1 MLESSLTGAAFCLF
15 MNSITLC
22 KGRNAGSFLR
32 WQSCIGL
39 PSRAKLAL
47 RRAAMEQHYHSY
59 ARTPFASS
67 RRSPRWEASH
77 VIFGSLLLSN
87 KSRSLATSR
96 GNEKFRKAFL
106 LSADR
111 PRMTVG
117 RQHKNT
123 DTNPCQSVL
132 RASGE
137 ALIQS
142 LSAFILEILCNAR
155 NGMTRIASY
164 LRNPMTKQYIKFLI
178 KADSVNESVLPRNQA
193 PTLSIQE
200 SPAATLNLGS
210 TASFAESN
218 FIWIFVQCCV
228 ISLLK

>member
-1 MLESSLTGAAFCLF
+1 MH
-15 MNSITLC
+15 
-22 KGRNAGSFLR
+22 R
-32 WQSCIGL
+32 L
-39 PSRAKLAL
+39 PSRPKLAL

-59 ARTPFASS
+59 PSTPFDSS
-67 RRSPRWEASH
+67 KRSPRWEASH
-77 VIFGSLLLSN
+77 VIFGSLPLSY

-96 GNEKFRKAFL
+96 ENEKFRKAFL

-132 RASGE
+132 RAS
-137 ALIQS
+137 Q
-142 LSAFILEILCNAR
+142 
-155 NGMTRIASY
+155 
-164 LRNPMTKQYIKFLI
+164 
-178 KADSVNESVLPRNQA
+178 NQA
-193 PTLSIQE
+193 PTLSVQE
-200 SPAATLNLGS
+200 SPAAALNLGS

-218 FIWIFVQCCV
+218 FIWILVQCCV

>member
-1 MLESSLTGAAFCLF
+1 MLESSLTGVAFCLF

-96 GNEKFRKAFL
+96 VMPLSQGRFSFKEQIVPRTWQSNSLFSSYFL
-106 LSADR
+106 
-111 PRMTVG
+111 
-117 RQHKNT
+117 
-123 DTNPCQSVL
+123 
-132 RASGE
+132 
-137 ALIQS
+137 
-142 LSAFILEILCNAR
+142 
-155 NGMTRIASY
+155 RI
-164 LRNPMTKQYIKFLI
+164 FC
-178 KADSVNESVLPRNQA
+178 
-193 PTLSIQE
+193 
-200 SPAATLNLGS
+200 TLNLLL
-210 TASFAESN
+210 E
-218 FIWIFVQCCV
+218 IKIF
-228 ISLLK
+228 